1 MDSGFAAEDEYSTY
15 SKPLFDRSEASTVYR
30 PKKDDSEMYGD
41 VDAQMSKLS
50 DTSRFKADKG
60 FKGADSAGD
69 IYTNLYVNIVFIKMM
84 IYIHLKII
92 LKYRSMFFE
101 RGILVALNGI
111 TILITFRII
120 FVNILRDLIA
130 DYLHFKRVIISV
142 HIIIFPP
149 IYLYRWYAKGRPG
162 PIRKS

>member
-60 FKGADSAGD
+60 FKGADGGD
-69 IYTNLYVNIVFIKMM
+69 FFTNSFVNIVFIDVFFYVW
-84 IYIHLKII
+84 YINHQI
-92 LKYRSMFFE
+92 
-101 RGILVALNGI
+101 
-111 TILITFRII
+111 
-120 FVNILRDLIA
+120 
-130 DYLHFKRVIISV
+130 
-142 HIIIFPP
+142 
-149 IYLYRWYAKGRPG
+149 
-162 PIRKS
+162 

>member
-69 IYTNLYVNIVFIKMM
+69 IITYF
-84 IYIHLKII
+84 YII
-92 LKYRSMFFE
+92 
-101 RGILVALNGI
+101 N
-111 TILITFRII
+111 
-120 FVNILRDLIA
+120 
-130 DYLHFKRVIISV
+130 
-142 HIIIFPP
+142 IIIDACVGGISIIERNFKTCFNAFQ
-149 IYLYRWYAKGRPG
+149 YYFR
-162 PIRKS
+162 